1 MLTTKTPLSPVTS
14 LCVIIHICVC
24 VFCAQVC
31 GLFLCGV
38 ITGCPALG
46 GVHVYPACSLSCHC
60 GSRASAIATATNRRA
75 ELRLGVTFKTQPVQ
89 HITHLSGDSWM
100 EAEPKCWLLKVELNY
115 LSASNGFFSGGK
127 EKKLEDLKYMVNA
140 AVFRITLISW
150 TFTTCFQCSLFFLY
164 TASDD
169 LD

>member
-46 GVHVYPACSLSCHC
+46 GVHVYPACSLRCHC

-89 HITHLSGDSWM
+89 HITHLSGDS
-100 EAEPKCWLLKVELNY
+100 
-115 LSASNGFFSGGK
+115 
-127 EKKLEDLKYMVNA
+127 
-140 AVFRITLISW
+140 
-150 TFTTCFQCSLFFLY
+150 
-164 TASDD
+164 
-169 LD
+169 